1 MKFRNVF
8 LVASLL
14 IAAGNAVFAQTAE
27 EIINKYI
34 ENTGGL
40 DAWSKLVSMRSTAKV
55 KAQGMEF
62 PAIMLSKPMKQK
74 VSLTFQGMN
83 IVQPAFDGTTGW
95 NTNFMT
101 MKAEK
106 MEAEDNEITKA
117 EVADFPDAFLKHK
130 EKGYHLELQGSET
143 VEGTDCF
150 KIKLTKKPV
159 VIDGKEEENAVVYF
173 FDKENFIPIL
183 TRSLIKK
190 GPAKGKF
197 SETSMSDYQEVN
209 GLMLP
214 FTMDQKFDGQVVASI
229 AVEKIELNVEIDD
242 KEFAFPEGNE

>member
-1 MKFRNVF
+1 MKLRNVIF
-8 LVASLL
+8 MLGLL
-14 IAAGNAVFAQTAE
+14 ITSNFVNAQTAE

-34 ENTGGL
+34 ENTGGRE
-40 DAWSKLVSMRSTAKV
+40 AWSKLVSMRSTAKV

-62 PAIMLSKPMKQK
+62 PTIMLSKPMKQK
-74 VSLTFQGMN
+74 ISFTFQGMN
-83 IVQPAFDGTTGW
+83 IVQPAFDGTIGW
-95 NTNFMT
+95 QTNFLT

-130 EKGYHLELQGSET
+130 EKGYTLEMQGSET

-150 KIKLTKKPV
+150 KIKMIKKPV
-159 VIDGKEEENAVVYF
+159 IIDGKEEENAVVYF
-173 FDKENFIPIL
+173 FDKENYVPIL

-209 GLMLP
+209 GVMLP

-229 AVEKIELNVEIDD
+229 SVEKIELNVDIDD
-242 KEFAFPEGNE
+242 KEFTFPE